1 MDTMA
6 DQLISQLTDMSTKF
20 TEMVGKACIYIGQHS
35 DNYVE
40 YNGPYRDGY
49 VWADLK
55 SYQRF
60 LKLSTDCEELF
71 NEAERFLAH
80 RYSKYPRWKTVGKF
94 EAKSPQGYKVRC
106 LGLIETL
113 NRARNRYALPMTQN
127 VYLCSG

>member
-6 DQLISQLTDMSTKF
+6 DQLILQLTDMSTKF
-20 TEMVGKACIYIGQHS
+20 TEMVGKACTYIGQHRGY
-35 DNYVE
+35 YVE
-40 YNGPYRDGY
+40 YNGLYRDGY

-60 LKLSTDCEELF
+60 LELSTDCEELF

-80 RYSKYPRWKTVGKF
+80 RYSKYRRWKTVGKV
-94 EAKSPQGYKVRC
+94 EAKSPQGYNVRC

-113 NRARNRYALPMTQN
+113 NRARNSPALPMTQN
-127 VYLCSG
+127 VYLCR